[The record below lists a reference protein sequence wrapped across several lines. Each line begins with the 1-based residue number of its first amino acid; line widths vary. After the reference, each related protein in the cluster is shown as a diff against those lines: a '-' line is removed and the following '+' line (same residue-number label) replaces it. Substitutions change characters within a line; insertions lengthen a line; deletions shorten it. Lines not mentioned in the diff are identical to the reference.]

1 MPFSSFEEHTVK
13 KPGYEIK
20 RVLFYCCFFLLLAA
34 KAVSTDQKH
43 TMADL
48 LLLFLSYVCQFLLGS
63 STAVYCLHM

>member
-1 MPFSSFEEHTVK
+1 MKEK
-13 KPGYEIK
+13 G
-20 RVLFYCCFFLLLAA
+20 CFFIAVVFCWFLLLAA